1 MDAIKLMRG
10 TAPFYY
16 AGGAIGCL
24 VVHGFTGTPLEM
36 RWLGQHLHQQGY
48 TVYGPRLAGHATTP
62 HDLARVNWREWYAD
76 VLAGYEMLRNQCS
89 KVFVMG
95 LSMGGALSLLLAS
108 REAVDGV
115 VTMSAPM
122 EIKDW
127 RAPLFPLIGLFVKV
141 VSKGYP
147 PPQEDPFQQRVLA
160 EQRRRGEEP
169 IGHISYREWVIP
181 AAEQLLKMLREV
193 RRSLPYIT
201 APALLIHS
209 QADNI
214 VPLENLYHIRERI
227 GSREKDVL
235 LLQHSDHCVTEDTE
249 HPVVFEAITHFVVR
263 HSRC

>member
-1 MDAIKLMRG
+1 MNNIKLLKG

-16 AGGAIGCL
+16 AGGDVGCL
-24 VVHGFTGTPLEM
+24 LVHGFTGTPLEM
-36 RWLGQHLHQQGY
+36 RWLGQHLQQQGY

-62 HDLARVNWREWYAD
+62 YDLARVSWREWCAD
-76 VLAGYEMLRNQCS
+76 VLAGYEMLRARCRV
-89 KVFVMG
+89 VFAMG

-115 VTMSAPM
+115 VAMSTPL

-127 RAPLFPLIGLFVKV
+127 RTPLFPLLGLFVKV

-169 IGHISYREWVIP
+169 IGHISYREWVVP
-181 AAEQLLKMLREV
+181 AVQQLLKMLHEV
-193 RRSLPYIT
+193 RRGLPRVT

-209 QADNI
+209 QADNV
-214 VPLENLYHIRERI
+214 VPLENLYRIHERI
-227 GSREKDVL
+227 GSQEKDIVI
-235 LLQHSDHCVTEDTE
+235 LQHSDHCVTEDAE
-249 HPVVFEAITHFVVR
+249 HPAVFEAITHFVVR
-263 HSRC
+263 HS